1 MGQGIFFIQKD
12 IKKSKI
18 AILSSFYWRI
28 QKKIQKK
35 NFSAWWRTWPFLKKK
50 FFTGSGEK
58 GAQIEAHV
66 SLIIFIYSLNSK
78 CLLEKK

>member
-35 NFSAWWRTWPFLKKK
+35 
-50 FFTGSGEK
+50 
-58 GAQIEAHV
+58 
-66 SLIIFIYSLNSK
+66 IFPHGGVRGHF
-78 CLLEKK
+78 